1 MSSEPNTT
9 DALVSRARLVIGI
22 TVFLGAASGP
32 VVAQSAVKRSGALPD
47 AVVASRP
54 AAISGF
60 ASSAKHCVSAD
71 ASNVHGLGWIDAG
84 ANYTIRFNADFDIVA
99 AVGRMALGGG
109 VSTTAYGLPEFSVTT
124 GSPGTMALWVGG
136 NGQAGCYEY
145 QVEVRPSSTVA
156 AAVGTTRDGQPSP
169 TLTFDAVHRGRTIA
183 QPQAISGFASSA
195 RHCVGSNLISNVHEI
210 GRVEANRRVTIT
222 FDSDFNPYAGAGL
235 LNVGERRA
243 VYYQD
248 DNSGGDLQ
256 PQLSFTPSFGGTL
269 ALFVAG
275 NQSAGCYRY
284 KVDIQ

>member
-1 MSSEPNTT
+1 MHTFS
-9 DALVSRARLVIGI
+9 ARFVVGLIVS
-22 TVFLGAASGP
+22 LGATSGA
-32 VVAQSAVKRSGALPD
+32 VVAQSVVKRSGALPD

-84 ANYTIRFNADFDIVA
+84 TNYTIRFNADFDIVA

-109 VSTTAYGLPEFSVTT
+109 VSTTAWGLPEFSVTT

-136 NGQAGCYEY
+136 NGQAGCYEF
-145 QVEVRPSSTVA
+145 QVEVRATSA
-156 AAVGTTRDGQPSP
+156 AAAAEGARPDGQPSP
-169 TLTFDAVHRGRTIA
+169 TLTLDGVNRGRTIA

-195 RHCVGSNLISNVHEI
+195 RHCIGGHLISNVHEI
-210 GRVEANRRVTIT
+210 GRVEANRRITIT

-248 DNSGGDLQ
+248 DNSGGDQQ

-269 ALFVAG
+269 ALYVAG
-275 NQSAGCYRY
+275 NQSSGCYRY
-284 KVDIQ
+284 KVEVQ